1 MHYDTAAILHL
12 KKGQGMQLR
21 PRTSA
26 SRLLYVLLCL
36 AALSV
41 ALLLVGAALAG

>member
-1 MHYDTAAILHL
+1 
-12 KKGQGMQLR
+12 MQLR
-21 PRTSA
+21 TKTSA
-26 SRLLYVLLCL
+26 SRFLYVLLCL